1 MEVECQAGSTLYRT
15 NTFFIVKSFGIL
27 FCLFSS
33 DDIGTVVFR
42 KNCYVPGY
50 AVLFIQP
57 FCRGQFA
64 SVGESSLIAPIF
76 VSSQHYNAV
85 AMGKNV
91 LDHLCKSIKKKEV
104 LRDISYSF
112 EEGKI
117 YGLYG
122 RNGSGKTMLL
132 RAVCGLIFP
141 TSGTV
146 DIDGKRLHQEISVP
160 PSVGVIIENTE
171 LLPQYDAL
179 TNLKILAKIK
189 KIVSEEE
196 IKETIRMVG
205 LDPESRQ
212 KVKAYSLGMRQKLA
226 IAQAIFEKPELLL
239 LDEPTNALD
248 ENSVINIR
256 ELFLKL
262 REKGTTIIIASH
274 NKEDLSVLADET
286 LYINQGKLEVKI

>member
-1 MEVECQAGSTLYRT
+1 MSRV
-15 NTFFIVKSFGIL
+15 
-27 FCLFSS
+27 
-33 DDIGTVVFR
+33 
-42 KNCYVPGY
+42 
-50 AVLFIQP
+50 
-57 FCRGQFA
+57 
-64 SVGESSLIAPIF
+64 
-76 VSSQHYNAV
+76 
-85 AMGKNV
+85 V

-132 RAVCGLIFP
+132 RAVCGLVFP
-141 TSGTV
+141 TSGTI

>member
-1 MEVECQAGSTLYRT
+1 MSRV
-15 NTFFIVKSFGIL
+15 
-27 FCLFSS
+27 
-33 DDIGTVVFR
+33 
-42 KNCYVPGY
+42 
-50 AVLFIQP
+50 
-57 FCRGQFA
+57 
-64 SVGESSLIAPIF
+64 
-76 VSSQHYNAV
+76 
-85 AMGKNV
+85 V

-141 TSGTV
+141 TSGTI

-286 LYINQGKLEVKI
+286 LYINQGKLEVKV

>member
-1 MEVECQAGSTLYRT
+1 MSRV
-15 NTFFIVKSFGIL
+15 
-27 FCLFSS
+27 
-33 DDIGTVVFR
+33 
-42 KNCYVPGY
+42 
-50 AVLFIQP
+50 
-57 FCRGQFA
+57 
-64 SVGESSLIAPIF
+64 
-76 VSSQHYNAV
+76 
-85 AMGKNV
+85 V

-132 RAVCGLIFP
+132 RAVCGLVFP

>member
-1 MEVECQAGSTLYRT
+1 MSRV
-15 NTFFIVKSFGIL
+15 
-27 FCLFSS
+27 
-33 DDIGTVVFR
+33 
-42 KNCYVPGY
+42 
-50 AVLFIQP
+50 
-57 FCRGQFA
+57 
-64 SVGESSLIAPIF
+64 
-76 VSSQHYNAV
+76 
-85 AMGKNV
+85 V

-189 KIVSEEE
+189 KEE

>member
-1 MEVECQAGSTLYRT
+1 MSRV
-15 NTFFIVKSFGIL
+15 
-27 FCLFSS
+27 
-33 DDIGTVVFR
+33 
-42 KNCYVPGY
+42 
-50 AVLFIQP
+50 
-57 FCRGQFA
+57 
-64 SVGESSLIAPIF
+64 
-76 VSSQHYNAV
+76 
-85 AMGKNV
+85 V